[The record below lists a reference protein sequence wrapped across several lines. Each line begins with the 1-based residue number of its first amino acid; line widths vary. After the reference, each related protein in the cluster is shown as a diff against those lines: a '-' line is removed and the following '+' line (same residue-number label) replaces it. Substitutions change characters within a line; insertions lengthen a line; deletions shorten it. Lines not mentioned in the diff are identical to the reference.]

1 MISVLIELLFF
12 IVYLDSIDKSDE
24 MKNYV
29 KRAIFDSFSKKVLP
43 NKVLI
48 LLGARRV
55 GKTELIKNYLEN
67 IPSSTYLQLNGE
79 DINDAN
85 LLKERSVVNY
95 KRLLT
100 NIDLLV
106 IDEAQ
111 TIPEIG
117 LILKLIVDSIDGIKI
132 IATGSSIFDLNNTL
146 GEPLVGHKNTL
157 YLYPMAQLEF
167 STQENYKQT
176 IEKLEERLLF
186 GSYPELMQYPD
197 WEEKKEYL
205 FEIINSYLLKDI
217 LVFEGIKHADK
228 IYNLLRLIAFQIGK
242 EVPIQ
247 ELANQLQLSKNT
259 VANYLDLLAK
269 VFIIFK
275 VEGFSRNLR
284 KEIVKSSR
292 WYFYDNGIRN
302 GIINN
307 FNRLESRT
315 DVGDL
320 WENYLAVER
329 IKKQEYQK
337 SNTKNYFWRTYDQQ
351 ELDWLEEKADALA
364 GFEFKWNE
372 NKKVK
377 IPTAFAKAY
386 PDASFEVIN
395 RLNYLDFIL

>member
-1 MISVLIELLFF
+1 MEN
-12 IVYLDSIDKSDE
+12 YL
-24 MKNYV
+24 
-29 KRAIFDSFSKKVLP
+29 KRALFQDFDKKVLP

-55 GKTELIKNYLEN
+55 GKTELLKNYLQT
-67 IPSSTYLQLNGE
+67 IPAGSYLQLNGE

-85 LLKERSVVNY
+85 LLKERSVANY
-95 KRLLT
+95 KRLLY
-100 NIDLLV
+100 NIDVLV

-117 LILKLIVDSIDGIKI
+117 LILKLIVDSIEGIKI

-146 GEPLVGHKNTL
+146 GEPLVGRKNTL
-157 YLYPMAQLEF
+157 YLFPIAQMEY
-167 STQENYKQT
+167 SQHENYKQT
-176 IEKLEERLLF
+176 IEKLEERILF
-186 GSYPELMQYPD
+186 GSYPELLQYPD

-205 FEIINSYLLKDI
+205 YEIINSYLLKDI

-228 IYNLLRLIAFQIGK
+228 IYDLLRLIAYQLGK
-242 EVPIQ
+242 EVSLQ
-247 ELANQLQLSKNT
+247 ELANQLQMSKNT
-259 VANYLDLLAK
+259 VRNYLDLLSK

-307 FNRLESRT
+307 FNRLDSRT
-315 DVGDL
+315 DSGDL

-329 IKKQEYQK
+329 VKKQNYLK
-337 SNTKNYFWRTYDQQ
+337 IKTNNYFWRTYDQQ
-351 ELDWLEEKADALA
+351 ELDWLEEKGEALA
-364 GFEFKWNE
+364 GFEFKWSE
-372 NKKVK
+372 TKKAKV
-377 IPTAFAKAY
+377 PTAFAKAY
-386 PDASFEVIN
+386 PDATFEVIN
-395 RLNYLDFIL
+395 RSNYLDFIM